1 MTNIEKSPILN
12 NPYEEPAWH
21 YDTDLDGN
29 LDYERILEGRRP
41 YTSQIGIQP
50 KQTGSDTLFHGSDI
64 EDSDPNAGFIN
75 RLRSIVKQWREA
87 DYPHTTRVT
96 RELLNFWFCNP
107 ERQHY
112 QRLFFCQREA
122 VETAIY
128 LNEVADSDPN
138 MGRHILNQLYTRQNS
153 VSEDNSFVLPRT
165 AFKMATG
172 TGKTVVMAMLIL
184 YHYINKREYHNDT
197 RFADHFLIVVP
208 GITIRDRLS
217 VLFIDDKANF
227 NVANDYYHKR
237 WLIPEAYRH
246 LIGGLNAAI
255 TITNYHVFEPKVFT
269 GKKSSPLDGKLVYNS
284 DTGEMEKCNDKEPFS
299 SVISRVL
306 GRNMKGKRIVVINDE
321 AHHCYL
327 PKTSSLSKKDEET
340 QETEQENEKAMVWYE
355 GLRQMKLLGY
365 RIQNVYDLSATPY
378 YLKGSGYEPYSL
390 FPWVVSDFGLVD
402 SIESGLV
409 KIPFLPRYDN
419 SDDLTEPKLRNI
431 YEHIRNELP
440 KKGQRGARK
449 AAKAE
454 GKDTKNEVEQ
464 APRLPELLKMALE
477 QFTRDYEEYDRGLRQ
492 NDESKIDLFTTP
504 PVFIVVCNNTT
515 VSKEVY
521 KYIAGYETVGAD
533 GKHICVDSHF
543 SIFSNY
549 HNGMPKIKPP
559 TLIIDSEAV
568 DNAAGTIDDEFKRV
582 FRDEIEAFRREYA
595 VLHGSGSADRLTEGD
610 ILREVVN
617 TVGKPGMLGGHVRC
631 VVSVSMLTE
640 GWDAN
645 TVTHVCGVRA
655 FGSQLL
661 CEQVAGRALRRVSY
675 ELKKYDATTGE
686 ELPEGSK
693 RTKDVVLKFPPEYAH
708 IIGVPFKTF
717 RGGATPP
724 PNPPKPKTVIK
735 ALPERKNLE
744 IKFPNIEG
752 YRSDSPDGEL
762 RADYTDHYKF
772 CLNFNDIPTET
783 TMGNPIEDPDKNHVV
798 LKSDYR
804 ELRDAEVIYELTRR
818 LIHYKF
824 SDRENGLQFHLFG
837 KLKQIVQQWYDSQ
850 IEILG
855 GDGSKEMRRLVVFWD
870 EKKTADNIYEGIRKA
885 NANNERITAIPNYY
899 NPEGSSE
906 YVFGSTTKEVYP
918 TVKSHVNFVV
928 ADTDSWEQKATKAL
942 EQLPQVQSYVKNH
955 FLGFY
960 IPYLENGVEH
970 RYMPDFIAQVI
981 TEDGEMVNLIIE
993 ISGFSN
999 DRTGG
1004 KAAKR
1009 YYTTNYWL
1017 PAANNMQTYGRWDF
1031 LEINDIDNIKALLI
1045 KKIKQL

>member
-1 MTNIEKSPILN
+1 MAQKKL
-12 NPYEEPAWH
+12 
-21 YDTDLDGN
+21 
-29 LDYERILEGRRP
+29 
-41 YTSQIGIQP
+41 
-50 KQTGSDTLFHGSDI
+50 
-64 EDSDPNAGFIN
+64 
-75 RLRSIVKQWREA
+75 
-87 DYPHTTRVT
+87 
-96 RELLNFWFCNP
+96 
-107 ERQHY
+107 
-112 QRLFFCQREA
+112 QR
-122 VETAIY
+122 
-128 LNEVADSDPN
+128 
-138 MGRHILNQLYTRQNS
+138 
-153 VSEDNSFVLPRT
+153 
-165 AFKMATG
+165 
-172 TGKTVVMAMLIL
+172 
-184 YHYINKREYHNDT
+184 
-197 RFADHFLIVVP
+197 
-208 GITIRDRLS
+208 
-217 VLFIDDKANF
+217 
-227 NVANDYYHKR
+227 
-237 WLIPEAYRH
+237 
-246 LIGGLNAAI
+246 
-255 TITNYHVFEPKVFT
+255 
-269 GKKSSPLDGKLVYNS
+269 
-284 DTGEMEKCNDKEPFS
+284 
-299 SVISRVL
+299 
-306 GRNMKGKRIVVINDE
+306 
-321 AHHCYL
+321 
-327 PKTSSLSKKDEET
+327 
-340 QETEQENEKAMVWYE
+340 NEK
-355 GLRQMKLLGY
+355 
-365 RIQNVYDLSATPY
+365 
-378 YLKGSGYEPYSL
+378 
-390 FPWVVSDFGLVD
+390 
-402 SIESGLV
+402 
-409 KIPFLPRYDN
+409 
-419 SDDLTEPKLRNI
+419 
-431 YEHIRNELP
+431 
-440 KKGQRGARK
+440 
-449 AAKAE
+449 
-454 GKDTKNEVEQ
+454 
-464 APRLPELLKMALE
+464 
-477 QFTRDYEEYDRGLRQ
+477 
-492 NDESKIDLFTTP
+492 
-504 PVFIVVCNNTT
+504 
-515 VSKEVY
+515 KE
-521 KYIAGYETVGAD
+521 T
-533 GKHICVDSHF
+533 
-543 SIFSNY
+543 
-549 HNGMPKIKPP
+549 
-559 TLIIDSEAV
+559 
-568 DNAAGTIDDEFKRV
+568 
-582 FRDEIEAFRREYA
+582 FRREYA

-617 TVGKPGMLGGHVRC
+617 TVGKPGMLGGHIRC
-631 VVSVSMLTE
+631 VISVSMLTE

-735 ALPERKNLE
+735 ALPERKALE

-752 YRSDSPDGEL
+752 YRSESPDGEL

-783 TMGNPIEDPDKNHVV
+783 TMGNPIENPDKNHVV

-804 ELRDAEVIYELTRR
+804 ELRDAEVVYELTRR

-824 SDRENGLQFHLFG
+824 SDRENGVQFHLFG
-837 KLKQIVQQWYDSQ
+837 KLKQIVQQWYDNQ

-885 NANNERITAIPNYY
+885 NVNNERITAIPNYY

-928 ADTDSWEQKATKAL
+928 ADTDSWEQKAAKAL
-942 EQLPQVQSYVKNH
+942 EQLPQIQSYVKNH

-981 TEDGEMVNLIIE
+981 TETGEMVNLIIE

-1031 LEINDIDNIKALLI
+1031 MEINDIDNIKALLI
-1045 KKIKQL
+1045 EKIKQL